1 MLALTIDLLEKD
13 KREKYSMS
21 DMNKNKKN
29 VSSQKDTK
37 QRKLL
42 AELDALETED
52 LSGFGKKEE
61 QKKDE
66 GELVFLYD
74 DDEKNPNYHPK
85 AKNRKTKKR
94 GKSKLGKKW
103 ITIFASV
110 VGVLLAVY
118 LGFAFYFNSHFYFS
132 TMINGNKFGGKDM
145 AHVEKFIE
153 KQIHDYE
160 LTLKRSDGRT
170 EKIQGKEIAL
180 KYQPGNELKKVLQS
194 QNPFLWPT
202 SLFKKDVRE
211 IEIGV
216 VYDKQKLSKKI
227 SQLECVKNSNPVKS
241 VSAMPVFS
249 GNEFIIQKEVFGN
262 EVNVENLTKVI
273 EEHLDGLNDEVDMKK
288 SKAYYEPKY
297 VSDAK
302 EVISAREAMN
312 KCLDAE
318 ITYDFNPFD
327 ETVDRANIS
336 QWLSVDENMQV
347 SFKEKDVRAYIKKLA
362 SKYDTSGKP
371 RSFVTAT
378 GKTVEVKNGI
388 YGWKINQDAEY
399 KKLTEDILAGKTV
412 KREPEYKRKAV
423 SHQGNDFGNTY
434 VEVDLTTQHM
444 WFFQNG
450 KMMMESPIV
459 TGKPSAGNATPQG
472 TYTIT
477 YAQKG
482 AVLKGKI
489 LPNGKREYE
498 TPVDFWM
505 PFNGGIGF
513 HDATWQSSFGG
524 NRYLTHGS
532 HGCVNMPHDKAQQL
546 FGYVKA
552 GTPVICH
559 Y

>member
-1 MLALTIDLLEKD
+1 
-13 KREKYSMS
+13 MS
-21 DMNKNKKN
+21 DMSKGKKN
-29 VSSQKDTK
+29 VSSQKDTRQK
-37 QRKLL
+37 ELL
-42 AELDALETED
+42 AELEALETED
-52 LSGFGKKEE
+52 LSGFGREKEKQ

-85 AKNRKTKKR
+85 KKER
-94 GKSKLGKKW
+94 KSKSGKKW
-103 ITIFASV
+103 IIISASV
-110 VGVLLAVY
+110 VGILLAVY

-132 TMINGNKFGGKDM
+132 TMINGNKFGGKNV

-153 KQIHDYE
+153 KQINDYE
-160 LTLKRSDGRT
+160 LTLKRSDGQT

-180 KYQPGNELKKVLQS
+180 KYQPGNELEKVLKS
-194 QNPFLWPT
+194 QNPFLWPK

-216 VYDKQKLSKKI
+216 TYDKQKLSTEI
-227 SQLECVKNSNPVKS
+227 SQLECVTNPNPVKS
-241 VSAMPVFS
+241 VSAIPVFS
-249 GNEFIIQKEVFGN
+249 GGEFIIQEEVFGN

-273 EEHLDGLNDEVDMKK
+273 EEHLDGLNEEIDMKK

-297 VSDAK
+297 VSESK
-302 EVISAREAMN
+302 EVVSAKDAMN

-318 ITYDFNPFD
+318 ITYDFNPFT
-327 ETVDRANIS
+327 EKVDRTSIS

-362 SKYDTSGKP
+362 GKYDTSGKP

-399 KKLTEDILAGKTV
+399 KKLTEDILAGKSV
-412 KREPEYKRKAV
+412 KREPEYKRRAV

-434 VEVDLTTQHM
+434 AEVDLTTQHM
-444 WFFQNG
+444 WFFKDG
-450 KMMMESPIV
+450 KMMMESPVV

-472 TYTIT
+472 TYTVT
-477 YAQKG
+477 YTQKG
-482 AVLKGKI
+482 AVLKGRI

-532 HGCVNMPHDKAQQL
+532 HGCINMPYDKAQQL
-546 FGYVKA
+546 FGYLKA